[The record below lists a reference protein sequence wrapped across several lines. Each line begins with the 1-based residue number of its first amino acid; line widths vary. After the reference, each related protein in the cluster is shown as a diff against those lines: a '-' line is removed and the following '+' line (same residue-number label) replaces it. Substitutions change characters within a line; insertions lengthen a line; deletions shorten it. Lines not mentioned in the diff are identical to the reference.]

1 MHKIR
6 RTLPSLTALVT
17 FEASA
22 RTGSF
27 TNAASQLGVTQ
38 AAVSKRISALEH
50 DIGCPLFERRNRRI
64 VLTDAGELLFATV
77 QESFDN
83 LADTVEVLKSSK
95 ARVTIAV
102 SIAFGHFRLL
112 PLLASFRNENPDI
125 DLRVISEDAWSAPD
139 DRHID
144 LAVRY
149 GTPPFRGMT
158 VIGALPETIVP
169 VCAPKVAASLGH
181 LTLADLA
188 QRSDLSKIESAS
200 PEPGWLSWAGWFQQ
214 NGWPY
219 KSTAAKL
226 SFTNY
231 SDAAYAAMEGDGI
244 VLGWSYLLE
253 RPLTDGRLVALDIA
267 PLRTTQEHCILIPQ
281 NRKATAEVEAFARWL
296 TKAGSVDADRYTD
309 LSSHSL
315 THDNGA
321 SVASNG

>member
-1 MHKIR
+1 MHRIR
-6 RTLPSLTALVT
+6 RALPSLTALVT

-27 TNAASQLGVTQ
+27 TSAANQLGVTQ

-64 VLTDAGELLFATV
+64 VLTDAGEMLFATV
-77 QESFDN
+77 QTSFDS
-83 LADTVEVLKSSK
+83 LADTVEVLKSPK
-95 ARVTIAV
+95 TRVTIAV

-149 GTPPFRGMT
+149 GTAPFRGMT

-169 VCAPKVAASLGH
+169 VCSPAVAEGLNR

-188 QRSDLSKIESAS
+188 ERSDLSKIESAS
-200 PEPGWLSWAGWFQQ
+200 PEPSWLSWAGWFQQ
-214 NGWPY
+214 NGWSHKFTP
-219 KSTAAKL
+219 AKL

-253 RPLTDGRLVALDIA
+253 RPLSDGRLVALDIA
-267 PLRTTQEHCILIPQ
+267 PLETQQRHCILIPK
-281 NRKATAEVEAFARWL
+281 NRPTSPEVKAFARWL
-296 TKAGSVDADRYTD
+296 SKNQTGSG
-309 LSSHSL
+309 LGEKS
-315 THDNGA
+315 
-321 SVASNG
+321 